1 MSAEMA
7 AETVVDVVEEAL
19 DTVVRVNVI
28 KQFFGQKHTQIGITA
43 VVAVGLGLVT
53 GYKIAEKRLQARY
66 DVLLEEE
73 LEKSREF
80 LYEQG
85 ARINKEGDFEDPEK
99 MLAQIAEEV
108 SAAEARTDAVPTE
121 VGNMKVDYSKMFTGA
136 DPNPEPDTEN
146 EFLQPKEEVTA
157 EVTDDI
163 VVVEKKLFEGIAVE
177 DMDAHDAATQ
187 MLIEANL
194 PHVISA
200 EDFNENETEYEQVTI
215 TWFAGDDVL
224 VDETE
229 QMIDDVEG
237 VVGVSNMDRFGYLSG
252 DNNIVYIR
260 NTDKELE
267 FEVVRSEGNY
277 AQEVL
282 GFMHSDETFERRPR
296 RIRRGDDG

>member
-43 VVAVGLGLVT
+43 VVAVGLGIVT

-66 DVLLEEE
+66 DVMLEEE
-73 LEKSREF
+73 LEKSRVF
-80 LYEQG
+80 LHETA
-85 ARINKEGDFEDPEK
+85 ARLNKEEEFSDPEK
-99 MLAQIAEEV
+99 MLEKIEGV
-108 SAAEARTDAVPTE
+108 VDDLLDLDADVQE
-121 VGNMKVDYSKMFTGA
+121 KVGNMKVDYSKMFTGA

-146 EFLQPKEEVTA
+146 EFLQPKEEVTV

-200 EDFNENETEYEQVTI
+200 EDFNENETEFEQVTI

-237 VVGVSNMDRFGYLSG
+237 IVGVSNMDRFGYLSG

-260 NTDKELE
+260 NTDKQLE